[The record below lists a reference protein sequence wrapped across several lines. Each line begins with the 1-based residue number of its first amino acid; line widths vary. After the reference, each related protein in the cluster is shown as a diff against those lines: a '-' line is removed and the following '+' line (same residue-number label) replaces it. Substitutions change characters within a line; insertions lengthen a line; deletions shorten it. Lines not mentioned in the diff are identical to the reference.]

1 MKNFHKGIRRLCTVI
16 LGLVFF
22 AAGILKLMDP
32 VGARLVVDEYF
43 KFFHAGWMEFASMP
57 VAVGMALFE
66 ALTGAALLAGVW
78 RKWVALVT
86 CVITLGFTLLTLILV
101 IFNPEMDCGC
111 FGEIVHLSHFQTFL
125 KNIFLCILC
134 AGAFLPVR
142 DFGGTRVSKIV
153 AFGIAAVSVLA
164 FSIYSLKALPL
175 VDFTEFAP
183 GVSLVNEEEDAVPAE
198 HEYAVV
204 YEKDGEERS
213 FTLSDLPDSTWTFV
227 RVDQPEGGPSTVAGQ
242 APLLFVSDAAGDY
255 HNEILSQGRVM
266 VLSIY
271 DSDRYKRMDKA
282 EKFLEDAA
290 GAGFTAFALSRE
302 YIPELDSYTS
312 DFKKVITLNRSNGG
326 VTYIDN
332 GEIIRKW
339 PASALPDS
347 GELSETAASNPLD
360 LMVRRNS
367 GGRIAFEGF
376 LIYSLAILLIL

>member
-86 CVITLGFTLLTLILV
+86 CIITLGFTLLTLILV

-266 VLSIY
+266 VLSIH
-271 DSDRYKRMDKA
+271 DSDKYDNIDEA
-282 EKFLEDAA
+282 VEFLEAA
-290 GAGFTAFALSRE
+290 GEAGFNAFVLSRE
-302 YIPELDSYTS
+302 YIPELDSFTS

-326 VTYIDN
+326 VTYIND

-339 PASALPDS
+339 PAGALPDS
-347 GELSETAASNPLD
+347 EELARTADANPLD
-360 LMVRRNS
+360 LMVRKNS
-367 GGRIAFEGF
+367 RGRIAFEGF

>member
-153 AFGIAAVSVLA
+153 AFGIVAVSVLA
-164 FSIYSLKALPL
+164 FTFYSLRTLPL

-183 GVSLVNEEEDAVPAE
+183 GVSLVNDDEEAAPAWQ
-198 HEYAVV
+198 EYQVI
-204 YEKDGEERS
+204 YEKDGEEKS

-227 RVDQPEGGPSTVAGQ
+227 RVEQPAGSPAEAEGS
-242 APLLFVSDAAGDY
+242 APLLFISDASGEY
-255 HNEILSQGRVM
+255 RNELLSQGRVM
-266 VLSIY
+266 VLSIH
-271 DSDRYKRMDKA
+271 DSDKYDNIDEA
-282 EKFLEDAA
+282 VEFLEAA
-290 GAGFTAFALSRE
+290 GEAGFNAFVLSRE
-302 YIPELDSYTS
+302 YIPELDSFTS

-326 VTYIDN
+326 VTYIND

-339 PASALPDS
+339 PAGALPDS
-347 GELSETAASNPLD
+347 EELARTADANPLD
-360 LMVRRNS
+360 LMVRKNS
-367 GGRIAFEGF
+367 RGRIAFEGF